1 MKVYL
6 LVKPAEGYGKPLT
19 IEKAYYDEYL
29 GLKALKLKHDED
41 LYSLHYLQEVDVVT
55 SDESEDQ

>member
-6 LVKPAEGYGKPLT
+6 LVKPGDKSGQPIT

>member
-1 MKVYL
+1 MKKVYL

-29 GLKALKLKHDED
+29 GLKALKLKHD
-41 LYSLHYLQEVDVVT
+41 
-55 SDESEDQ
+55 